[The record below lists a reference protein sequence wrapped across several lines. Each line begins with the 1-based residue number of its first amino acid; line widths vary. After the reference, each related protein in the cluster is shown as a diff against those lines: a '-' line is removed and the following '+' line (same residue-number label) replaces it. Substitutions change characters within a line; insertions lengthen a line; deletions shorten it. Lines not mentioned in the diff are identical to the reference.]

1 MKDLEIRGAGTL
13 LGTRQSGHIT
23 AVGFHLYT
31 QLLALAVEKLKAK
44 RAGIPE
50 TELVPSQ
57 LPSPMIDLPLPA
69 FIPEEY
75 VPDLMTRLDLYQDMV
90 RLDRPEQIDNLAA
103 DFKDRFGTLPS
114 EVDNLLYAARIK
126 VLAARAYIESV
137 TTERG
142 EIVLRLVEGLRFDRQ
157 KLQPV
162 LRDGIRVGNNQLGLS
177 RRRLGKEWRDVL
189 VDVLKRVG

>member
-1 MKDLEIRGAGTL
+1 
-13 LGTRQSGHIT
+13 
-23 AVGFHLYT
+23 
-31 QLLALAVEKLKAK
+31 
-44 RAGIPE
+44 
-50 TELVPSQ
+50 
-57 LPSPMIDLPLPA
+57 
-69 FIPEEY
+69 
-75 VPDLMTRLDLYQDMV
+75 MV

-103 DFKDRFGTLPS
+103 DFKDRFGPLPP
-114 EVDNLLYAARIK
+114 EVDNLLYAARVK
-126 VLAARAYIESV
+126 VLAARAYVESV

-189 VDVLKRVG
+189 VDVLKQAG